1 MTGLTLEPRA
11 ARVDSFLHK
20 FLTLRWY
27 ALGHSAPILK
37 EAIKIWP
44 LWMRDDTRVAG
55 HGSCNGRGA
64 AVSCGG
70 LSGPFWVRFGGA
82 RHGLFELA
90 KSEKSGGVEFCRYA
104 PQATRGVSA
113 CLV

>member
-1 MTGLTLEPRA
+1 MLC
-11 ARVDSFLHK
+11 V
-20 FLTLRWY
+20 
-27 ALGHSAPILK
+27 
-37 EAIKIWP
+37 
-44 LWMRDDTRVAG
+44 RDDTRVAG

-64 AVSCGG
+64 VVSCGG
-70 LSGPFWVRFGGA
+70 ISAPVLLRFGGV
-82 RHGLFELA
+82 RHGLFEPA